1 MNTDAPH
8 ANLKAWSR
16 ILNAYRNPKPVR
28 SVFELVIT
36 LVPFTASLALAWL
49 ALHFHIWWGLVMI
62 VPAAG
67 FLLRLFMIQH
77 DCGHGAF
84 FASRHLDNWVGR
96 LLGVF
101 TLTPYDYWRHTHAEH
116 HATTGNLDKRGVG
129 DIITL
134 TVKEYLART
143 PLNRLLYRLYRH
155 PLVMFGFGPFWVF
168 VVQQRLPVGMMRAG
182 VRPWVSAMA
191 TNAGIGIAAALMM
204 WCVGVGS
211 FLIVYLPVCLLAGAA
226 GIWLFYVQHQFEDTR
241 WAPNTEWD
249 FHAAALLGS
258 SHYDLPPV
266 LKWLT
271 GNIGIHHV
279 HHLASRIPYYRL
291 PEVLRDHPVLAKEG
305 RITLMDSLRTVKLT
319 LWDEDRSRLISFRQV
334 RKPVGLD

>member
-8 ANLKAWSR
+8 ANLKAWSK
-16 ILNAYRNPKPVR
+16 ILNAYRNPRPVR
-28 SVFELVIT
+28 SVFELVVT
-36 LVPFTASLALAWL
+36 LVPFTACLALAWL
-49 ALHFHIWWGLVMI
+49 ALHFHIWWGLVLV
-62 VPAAG
+62 VPAAA

-84 FASRHLDNWVGR
+84 FGARHLDNWIGR

-101 TLTPYDYWRHTHAEH
+101 TLTPYDYWRQTHAEH

-134 TVKEYLART
+134 TVKEYQALTAF
-143 PLNRLLYRLYRH
+143 NRFMYRLYRH
-155 PLVMFGFGPFWVF
+155 PLVMFGFGPLWVF
-168 VVQQRLPVGMMRAG
+168 VLQQRLPVGMMRAG
-182 VRPWVSAMA
+182 MRPWVSAMA
-191 TNAGIGIAAALMM
+191 TNAAIGIAAALVM

-226 GIWLFYVQHQFEDTR
+226 GIWLFYVQHQFEATR
-241 WAPNTEWD
+241 WAPNAEWD

-258 SHYDLPPV
+258 SHYDLPPI
-266 LKWLT
+266 LKWVT

-305 RITLMDSLRTVKLT
+305 RITFMDSLRTVKLA
-319 LWDEDRSRLISFRQV
+319 LWDEDRSRLISFHQAHRSA
-334 RKPVGLD
+334 GAD

>member
-1 MNTDAPH
+1 MDAHAPH
-8 ANLKAWSR
+8 ANLKAWSK

-28 SVFELVIT
+28 SLFELVIT
-36 LVPFTASLALAWL
+36 LVPFTACLALAWL
-49 ALHFHIWWGLVMI
+49 ALHFHIWWGLILV
-62 VPAAG
+62 VPAAA

-84 FASRHLDNWVGR
+84 FGARHLDNWVGR
-96 LLGVF
+96 VLGVF
-101 TLTPYDYWRHTHAEH
+101 TLTPYDYWRQTHAEH

-129 DIITL
+129 DIVTL
-134 TVKEYLART
+134 TVKEYQALTAF
-143 PLNRLLYRLYRH
+143 NRLLYRLYRH
-155 PLVMFGFGPFWVF
+155 PLVMFGFGPLWVF
-168 VVQQRLPVGMMRAG
+168 VLQQRLPVGMMRAG

-191 TNAGIGIAAALMM
+191 TNAAIGIAAALVM

-211 FLIVYLPVCLLAGAA
+211 FLVVYLPVCLLAGAA
-226 GIWLFYVQHQFEDTR
+226 GIWLFYVQHQFEATQ
-241 WAPNTEWD
+241 WAPNAEWD

-258 SHYDLPPV
+258 SHYDLPPI
-266 LKWLT
+266 LKWVT

-305 RITLMDSLRTVKLT
+305 RITLMDSLRTVKLA
-319 LWDEDRSRLISFRQV
+319 LWDEDRSRLISFHQAHRS
-334 RKPVGLD
+334 VGAD